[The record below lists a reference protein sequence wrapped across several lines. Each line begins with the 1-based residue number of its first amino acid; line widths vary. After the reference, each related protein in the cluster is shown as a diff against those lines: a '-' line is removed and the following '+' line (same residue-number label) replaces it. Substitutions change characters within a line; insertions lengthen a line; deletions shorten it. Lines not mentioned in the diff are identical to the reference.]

1 MKTPLAWLN
10 LLHNPF
16 RSLVAIA
23 GVAFAVVLIFMQLG
37 FYGAVLLSAT
47 CIYDQLD
54 FDAILLSRHYRVF
67 SSPGTYP
74 LDRLALLSRLGEVE
88 STTTLQVGLHGWLNR
103 AAEPLQRR
111 GLLVMAIR
119 PGESAFRLS
128 AVRQHESQFT
138 SLGNVL
144 FDTRSREEF
153 GPRDV
158 GIESEI
164 GAQRVRII
172 GAFTLGSGFSADGA
186 VITGENTFR
195 RIFDWRDPLDTNLGL
210 IRLRDEVDPEAFV
223 ERHRTWLPED
233 VELKSRS
240 QLLLDEQQHWVLK
253 TAVGVIFGL
262 GVVIALIV
270 GTGVV
275 FQVLASDIGN
285 RLGEYATLKALGY
298 ESGYLARSVLTQ
310 ATLLAVGGFVPGWLI
325 AIGLYALTREQ
336 AHVPMELSPTLA
348 AAVLG
353 LSVVMCAVSAWMAL
367 RRVTHADPADLF

>member
-37 FYGAVLLSAT
+37 FYGAVLLSAS

-54 FDAILLSRHYRVF
+54 FDAIVLSRQYRVF

-74 LDRLALLSRLGEVE
+74 QERLALLNRLSDVE
-88 STTTLQVGLHGWLNR
+88 STTTVQVGLHGWLNR
-103 AAEPLQRR
+103 ATKPLQRR

-119 PGESAFRLS
+119 PGESAFKLP
-128 AVRQHESQFT
+128 AVRAHESQFT
-138 SLGNVL
+138 VLGNVL
-144 FDTRSREEF
+144 FDTQSREEF

-158 GIESEI
+158 GVESEI
-164 GAQRVRII
+164 GAQRVRIV

-195 RIFDWRDPLDTNLGL
+195 RIFDWRDPRDTNLGL
-210 IRLRDEVDPEAFV
+210 IKLRDAVDPQAFV
-223 ERHRTWLPED
+223 ERYRALLPED
-233 VELKSRS
+233 VELKTRS
-240 QLLLDEQQHWVLK
+240 QLLRDEQQHWVLK

-262 GVVIALIV
+262 GVVIALVV

-310 ATLLAVGGFVPGWLI
+310 ATLLAVGGFVPGWLV
-325 AIGLYALTREQ
+325 AIGLYELTRQQ
-336 AHVPMELSPTLA
+336 AHVPMELPLSLA
-348 AAVLG
+348 ATVLV
-353 LSVVMCAVSAWMAL
+353 LSVVMCATSGWLAL
-367 RRVTHADPADLF
+367 RRVMHADPADLF